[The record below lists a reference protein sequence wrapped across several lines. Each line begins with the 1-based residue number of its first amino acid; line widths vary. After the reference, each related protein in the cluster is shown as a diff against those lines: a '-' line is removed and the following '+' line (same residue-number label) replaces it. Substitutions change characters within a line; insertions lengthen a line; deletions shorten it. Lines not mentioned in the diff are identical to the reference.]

1 MFEVRIAEMRNK
13 GKKVYSPIRFYII
26 HLCMNLRHHDINVIK
41 RIDELCKEL
50 PEHEYTAGLYS
61 SLMYFHSK
69 FLAKDDKINKADY
82 YFNRLLCCDKSFVCD
97 PDKVL
102 WYCRYKLDFNVN
114 INEIL
119 AILSK
124 FNYKKVKKDTSYV
137 VESLFSDYFT
147 RLKGDDLS
155 RLYDLL
161 YKNRFIDKLDS
172 ALFLI
177 INKMLMEN
185 DVRKAIEIFKSC
197 KCINIGEVDIIR
209 EIFKLED
216 KKETNILFESVMEE
230 FKNLKIDKNYAYGC
244 LIIGYLQMNNFK
256 MVDNIVRNNGI
267 DNVFIVSYFDL
278 YFKKCLFFLNIEL
291 FKNNFNLLYKNLE
304 RYVEKSESFK
314 LDDSSSLKKRDK
326 VLAMLIL

>member
-1 MFEVRIAEMRNK
+1 
-13 GKKVYSPIRFYII
+13 
-26 HLCMNLRHHDINVIK
+26 
-41 RIDELCKEL
+41 
-50 PEHEYTAGLYS
+50 
-61 SLMYFHSK
+61 MYFHSK
-69 FLAKDDKINKADY
+69 FLAKDVKINKADF

-124 FNYKKVKKDTSYV
+124 FNYKKVKKDTCYV

-185 DVRKAIEIFKSC
+185 DIRKAIEIFKSC

-209 EIFKLED
+209 EIFKLDD
-216 KKETNILFESVMEE
+216 KNETNMLFESVM
-230 FKNLKIDKNYAYGC
+230 
-244 LIIGYLQMNNFK
+244 
-256 MVDNIVRNNGI
+256 R
-267 DNVFIVSYFDL
+267 
-278 YFKKCLFFLNIEL
+278 
-291 FKNNFNLLYKNLE
+291 
-304 RYVEKSESFK
+304 
-314 LDDSSSLKKRDK
+314 
-326 VLAMLIL
+326 